1 MGRVCILTDGTAQ
14 FTCTEFPGYNLVKV
28 VSFEA
33 QPALLQPGG
42 SPNLRLSGRTADDF
56 LNQFQLLGT
65 MFREIMVITVSSA
78 LSPVTWNVSQA
89 VARYN
94 GRANVGVVDSQTT
107 GIGLGLL
114 VQLAAEAAAAGMSL
128 AEIDRLVRIALQRVY
143 TLICIPSLTIL
154 AESGYLTHA
163 QATVGEML
171 GLLPIFS
178 IDEGT
183 LVPMGKVRTQRHLL
197 DSFQEFIEE
206 FNNPDYI
213 AFLKPQNGRTFHT
226 RPLREYVRD
235 SFPDSSFSEH
245 VLNANLAAMFG
256 PQSMGVVVMD
266 LPKESYENR
275 FSD

>member
-14 FTCTEFPGYNLVKV
+14 FTCTEFPGYNFVKV
-28 VSFEA
+28 VSFEP
-33 QPALLQPGG
+33 QPALLQSGG
-42 SPNLRLSGRTADDF
+42 SSKPRLSGGTAEDF

-65 MFREIMVITVSSA
+65 IFQEIMVITVSSA

-94 GRANVGVVDSQTT
+94 GRANVQVVDSQTT

-114 VQLAAEAAAAGMSL
+114 VQLAAEAAAAGMGL

-143 TLICIPSLTIL
+143 TLICIPSLTVL
-154 AESGYLTHA
+154 AETGYLTRG

-171 GLLPIFS
+171 GLLPIFN
-178 IDEGT
+178 IDEGK
-183 LVPMGKVRTQRHLL
+183 LVPMGKVRTLRHLL

-206 FNNPDYI
+206 FSNPYHI
-213 AFLKPQNGRTFHT
+213 AFFKPLNGRTFRT

-235 SFPDSSFSEH
+235 SFPGSPFSEH

-256 PQSMGVVVMD
+256 PQSMGVVVMEPPERI
-266 LPKESYENR
+266 L
-275 FSD
+275 

>member
-28 VSFEA
+28 VSSEA
-33 QPALLQPGG
+33 QPALLQPGS
-42 SPNLRLSGRTADDF
+42 SPNLRLSGETADDF

-65 MFREIMVITVSSA
+65 IFQEIMVITVSSV

-94 GRANVGVVDSQTT
+94 GRANVQVVDSQTT

-114 VQLAAEAAAAGMSL
+114 VQLAAEAAAAGKNL
-128 AEIDRLVRIALQRVY
+128 AEIDHLVRIALQRVY

-154 AESGYLTHA
+154 AESGYLTRA

-171 GLLPIFS
+171 GLLPIFNM
-178 IDEGT
+178 DEGG
-183 LVPMGKVRTQRHLL
+183 LVPMGKVRTLRHLL

-213 AFLKPQNGRTFHT
+213 AFFKPLNGRSFRTQL
-226 RPLREYVRD
+226 LREYVRD
-235 SFPDSSFSEH
+235 SFPNSFFSEH
-245 VLNANLAAMFG
+245 VLNTNLAAMFG
-256 PQSMGVVVMD
+256 PQSMGVVVMEPPERV
-266 LPKESYENR
+266 L
-275 FSD
+275 